1 MKPLFILLSS
11 VIIILCSS
19 CGKEYVCVCT
29 NVNTGN
35 VTQGDKIKTNAF
47 TKKAN
52 EETCKNN
59 SNLSAGTLKDCHL
72 E

>member
-1 MKPLFILLSS
+1 MRSILLSIAL
-11 VIIILCSS
+11 IIISSS
-19 CGKEYVCVCT
+19 CQKEYVCVCT
-29 NVNTGN
+29 NVNTGSKSD
-35 VTQGDKIKTNAF
+35 GDKIKTNVF

-59 SNLSAGTLKDCHL
+59 ANLSGGTLKDCHL

>member
-1 MKPLFILLSS
+1 MKYAFTLLTISFLF
-11 VIIILCSS
+11 CS
-19 CGKEYVCVCT
+19 CQKEYVCVCT
-29 NVNTGN
+29 NVNTG
-35 VTQGDKIKTNAF
+35 TKSDGDKIKTNAF

-59 SNLSAGTLKDCHL
+59 DNLSGGTLKDCHL

>member
-1 MKPLFILLSS
+1 MKNFLSFLAITFLFLA
-11 VIIILCSS
+11 SS

-29 NVNTGN
+29 QVSSGN
-35 VTQGDKIKTNAF
+35 KSDGDKIKTNAF

-52 EETCKNN
+52 EETCKNT